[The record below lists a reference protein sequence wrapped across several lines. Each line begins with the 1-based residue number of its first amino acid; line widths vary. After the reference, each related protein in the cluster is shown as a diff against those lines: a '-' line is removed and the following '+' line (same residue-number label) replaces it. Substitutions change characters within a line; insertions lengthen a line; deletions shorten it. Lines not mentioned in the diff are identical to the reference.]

1 MKKNVLICFLLLSN
15 FIFTVAM
22 AKVTV
27 TIGQQTYEF
36 DHEPRLVEVLASMAN
51 KQNWYWPSAV
61 LFQENNDELET
72 TRILLLNNL
81 SALNQDYKTDKPKLA
96 QSIEQLKTTIASW
109 RLAKRLPVK
118 VDYDLARIVA
128 ASNPQLPHGKYILE
142 LNERKNTVQ
151 LFGAVHQ
158 TIQITHQSNSDTS
171 QYISDQLRTELANK
185 DYVMLIQADGRK
197 LKVPVAYW
205 NKKHQEV
212 MPGSQLFIPFNESL
226 FKPEFKLINQQIVSL
241 ALNRLQ

>member
-1 MKKNVLICFLLLSN
+1 MMKNTVLMCLLLSN
-15 FIFTVAM
+15 FTVGTAM
-22 AKVTV
+22 AGVTV
-27 TIGQQTYEF
+27 RVDQQTYEF

-61 LFQENNDELET
+61 LFQENNNELET
-72 TRILLLNNL
+72 TRKLLLNNL
-81 SALNQDYKTDKPKLA
+81 SALSQYYKTDKPKLA

-109 RLAKRLPVK
+109 RLAKRLPVT

-128 ASNPQLPHGKYILE
+128 ASNPQFPHGKYILE

-158 TIQITHQSNSDTS
+158 TIRITHQSNSDTS

-212 MPGSQLFIPFNESL
+212 MPGSQLFVPFNESL